1 VLCNKCRYVKF
12 VGLQVKLLLGFRS
25 NLRRS
30 AGEFFWKKIVSS
42 KLLKFLAFRTELLLT
57 SFPRIS
63 YAAWHAICT
72 DKWLDL
78 KRGTIRNEPR
88 MLWLLG
94 SSA

>member
-1 VLCNKCRYVKF
+1 M
-12 VGLQVKLLLGFRS
+12 LLGFSLEPASIGWRVF
-25 NLRRS
+25 L
-30 AGEFFWKKIVSS
+30 EKIIAPS
-42 KLLKFLAFRTELLLT
+42 KLPKFLAFPTKLLLT

-63 YAAWHAICT
+63 SAAWHAICT

-88 MLWLLG
+88 MLWLFG